1 MVRGGSIIAINMV
14 VVVIAGILLGPRM
27 GALVGFVGTLLNA
40 IISPAGSQSFEF
52 VAVIPHTIMGY
63 VAGLLGRVNQIV
75 AAFAIL
81 VGHGLNI
88 VGFLLVGLLPF
99 SAVAGAAL
107 LVGLATVQHRTTALI
122 VVDMQND
129 FVKRGGA
136 LVVETAAATIPAIQ
150 RLLALARAKGM
161 KVFFTQDTHEEGD
174 IEFPL
179 WGPHVLRGTWGLQI
193 VDELAP
199 RPGERVIE
207 KLRYDGFFG
216 TPLDHELRL
225 GGIQP
230 VIVSG
235 TVANIWVLPTP

>member
-1 MVRGGSIIAINMV
+1 
-14 VVVIAGILLGPRM
+14 
-27 GALVGFVGTLLNA
+27 
-40 IISPAGSQSFEF
+40 
-52 VAVIPHTIMGY
+52 VAVTLQVPEYT
-63 VAGLLGRVNQIV
+63 VEREV
-75 AAFAIL
+75 
-81 VGHGLNI
+81 
-88 VGFLLVGLLPF
+88 
-99 SAVAGAAL
+99 
-107 LVGLATVQHRTTALI
+107 TVQPRTTALI

-174 IEFPL
+174 IEFPI
-179 WGPHVLRGTWGLQI
+179 WGPHVLRRTWGWQI

-225 GGIQP
+225 AGIQT
-230 VIVSG
+230 VIVCG
-235 TVANIWVLPTP
+235 TVANICVLHTAGSAALRGYRVVLLIDAISAIIPFDQQAAIRQVHFLYRGVITTSEAIRAA

>member
-1 MVRGGSIIAINMV
+1 MAV
-14 VVVIAGILLGPRM
+14 
-27 GALVGFVGTLLNA
+27 TLQV
-40 IISPAGSQSFEF
+40 PEY
-52 VAVIPHTIMGY
+52 T
-63 VAGLLGRVNQIV
+63 
-75 AAFAIL
+75 
-81 VGHGLNI
+81 
-88 VGFLLVGLLPF
+88 
-99 SAVAGAAL
+99 
-107 LVGLATVQHRTTALI
+107 LAREVSVDPRTTALI

-129 FVKRGGA
+129 FVKPGGA

-174 IEFPL
+174 IEFPI
-179 WGPHVLRGTWGLQI
+179 WGPHVLRGTWGWQI

-225 GGIQP
+225 AGIQS
-230 VIVSG
+230 VIVCG
-235 TVANIWVLPTP
+235 TVANICVLHTAGSAALRGYRVILPIDAISAIIPFDQQAAIRQVHFLYRGVITTSEAIRAA

>member
-1 MVRGGSIIAINMV
+1 MAV
-14 VVVIAGILLGPRM
+14 
-27 GALVGFVGTLLNA
+27 TLQV
-40 IISPAGSQSFEF
+40 PEY
-52 VAVIPHTIMGY
+52 T
-63 VAGLLGRVNQIV
+63 
-75 AAFAIL
+75 
-81 VGHGLNI
+81 
-88 VGFLLVGLLPF
+88 
-99 SAVAGAAL
+99 
-107 LVGLATVQHRTTALI
+107 LAREVSVDPRTTALI

-129 FVKRGGA
+129 FVKPGGA

-174 IEFPL
+174 IEFPI
-179 WGPHVLRGTWGLQI
+179 WGPHVLRGTWGWQI

-225 GGIQP
+225 AAIQN
-230 VIVSG
+230 VIVCG
-235 TVANIWVLPTP
+235 TVANICVLHTAGSAALRGYRVVLLIDAISAIAPFDQQAAIRQVHFLYRGVITTSEAIRAA